1 MHITLEQAKVGMADK
16 INQQVID
23 EFRRSSLLLLD
34 RIVFDNAASPGTC
47 VSTFDYSSFNNE
59 AEHDLN

>member
-16 INQQVID
+16 VNQQVID

-47 VSTFDYSSFNNE
+47 VSTLILVLLTMKQSMT
-59 AEHDLN
+59 

>member
-1 MHITLEQAKVGMADK
+1 MPITLEQAKVGMADK
-16 INQQVID
+16 VNQQVID
-23 EFRRSSLLLLD
+23 EFGRSSLLLD